1 MTTTH
6 KFKEGDKVVTRGT
19 VAPDWEKTI
28 WEVVAVEESPF
39 RETILTLKHPKLMGG
54 TRCFESQVELYV

>member
-28 WEVVAVEESPF
+28 WEVVAVDDLSSQES
-39 RETILTLKHPKLMGG
+39 ILTLKHPKLMGG
-54 TRCFESQVELYV
+54 TRCFESQVELYA